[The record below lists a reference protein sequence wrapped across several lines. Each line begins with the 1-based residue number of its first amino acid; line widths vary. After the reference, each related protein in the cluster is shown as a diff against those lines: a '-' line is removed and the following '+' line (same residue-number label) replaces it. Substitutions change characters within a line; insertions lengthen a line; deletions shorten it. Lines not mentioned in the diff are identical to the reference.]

1 MAKYA
6 EFVVNINNGVSS
18 NTASVQ
24 KLKRTKQ
31 TKTIQKSKFNGK
43 KALNIA
49 SMYVSRTAQLINSK
63 VGAYTGNKVSTS
75 NRTEAIMLGSMAITA
90 LINPA
95 YGIGSFAIHALNN
108 SLDFAVR
115 MKNSQEE
122 SDYKRSYLGNMTTS
136 KSRWKGSL
144 R

>member
-18 NTASVQ
+18 KTGTVQ
-24 KLKRTKQ
+24 KLKRKKK
-31 TKTIQKSKFNGK
+31 KTKFNGK
-43 KALNIA
+43 KALSIA
-49 SMYVSRTAQLINSK
+49 NMYASRTAQLINSK
-63 VGAYTGNKVSTS
+63 VGAYTGNKVATS
-75 NRTEAIMLGSMAITA
+75 NRNESIMLASMAITA

-122 SDYKRSYLGNMTTS
+122 SDYKRSYLGNMATS

>member
-49 SMYVSRTAQLINSK
+49 NMYASRTAQLINSK
-63 VGAYTGNKVSTS
+63 VGAYTGNKVATA
-75 NRTEAIMLGSMAITA
+75 NRNETIMLASMAITA
-90 LINPA
+90 LTNPL

-108 SLDFAVR
+108 SIDFAVR

-122 SDYKRSYLGNMTTS
+122 SDYKRSYLGNMATS